1 MAAAVAAAKS
11 AEAVVFVIGGDWKI
25 EHEGMDRSNISLPG
39 DQAALVTRVRAAV
52 APTVPVVTVLVHG
65 GSMDISEV
73 LRDSDAVLDSFYP
86 CGSHL
91 TPHDSLPGRYSAASR
106 CSSDDANAPLGQWS
120 VRRSGDR

>member
-1 MAAAVAAAKS
+1 MAAAVAAAKA

-25 EHEGMDRSNISLPG
+25 EHEGMDRTNISLPG

-65 GSMDISEV
+65 GSMDITEV

-86 CGSHL
+86 CGL
-91 TPHDSLPGRYSAASR
+91 RPHASR
-106 CSSDDANAPLGQWS
+106 LHAWLAQRRISAVPLTMH
-120 VRRSGDR
+120 R

>member
-1 MAAAVAAAKS
+1 MSAGAGLHGPTAESDMAAAVAAAKS

-65 GSMDISEV
+65 GSMDISFS
-73 LRDSDAVLDSFYP
+73 LCRPGHPGGSGDA
-86 CGSHL
+86 CRR
-91 TPHDSLPGRYSAASR
+91 TA
-106 CSSDDANAPLGQWS
+106 C
-120 VRRSGDR
+120 RRSITPARRAFR